1 MMKIKS
7 ENNEKLKRYITGD
20 NFALRSTFLTKDVN
34 FIALTT
40 GELIVKFSPTTSKI
54 VWFNDEYKFHHTF
67 YVNEIEKW
75 AYASD
80 ANATDVGDILFVRA
94 NVGAAS
100 SQSYGYCMGGK
111 NPPYNNIEKYSF
123 TTDGNSTDV
132 GDLTA
137 TKGSTCGTQ
146 I

>member
-1 MMKIKS
+1 MFFLRKS
-7 ENNEKLKRYITGD
+7 FYVIIVILLSLD
-20 NFALRSTFLTKDVN
+20 FALSSIVFKKTRFWNHNLYKEKTWRIISKEYHHDLSP
-34 FIALTT
+34 FI
-40 GELIVKFSPTTSKI
+40 
-54 VWFNDEYKFHHTF
+54 
-67 YVNEIEKW
+67 NEIEKW

-80 ANATDVGDILFVRA
+80 ANATDVGDILFIRA